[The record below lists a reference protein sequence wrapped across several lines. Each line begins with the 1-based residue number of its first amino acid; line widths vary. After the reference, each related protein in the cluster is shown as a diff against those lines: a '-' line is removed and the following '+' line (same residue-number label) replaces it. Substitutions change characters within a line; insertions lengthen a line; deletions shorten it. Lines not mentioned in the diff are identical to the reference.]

1 MPPPSASALAPM
13 ERPSASRSAAC
24 TTWRKICVVGL
35 APVRF
40 QAACAVA
47 EPRVSARLGV
57 PETPT
62 AWSKRT
68 STSMVSPSV

>member
-24 TTWRKICVVGL
+24 TTWRKMCVVGL

-40 QAACAVA
+40 QAARAVA

-68 STSMVSPSV
+68 ATSMVSPSV